1 MLSIGRTL
9 ALLNYLVFNTERT
22 FDLRHKLYHAP
33 HRQFNGITHVFVV
46 TFGALSY
53 TDPPGWVEGEGRIE
67 WDRVAG
73 KSMSEII
80 FLFLIEEGGCVQD
93 LARDLLELI
102 VEGPEGDTVYS
113 AYQIER
119 TVMTDEE
126 EMEARLLEV

>member
-113 AYQIER
+113 AYQIEG

>member
-1 MLSIGRTL
+1 MSLIGRTL

-73 KSMSEII
+73 KSMQYNVCF
-80 FLFLIEEGGCVQD
+80 FLLRGMCSRPCQRSSRADCG
-93 LARDLLELI
+93 RTRRGYGLLCI
-102 VEGPEGDTVYS
+102 SD
-113 AYQIER
+113 
-119 TVMTDEE
+119 
-126 EMEARLLEV
+126 

>member
-1 MLSIGRTL
+1 MLSTGRTL

-73 KSMSEII
+73 KSMSEI
-80 FLFLIEEGGCVQD
+80 FLFFFFF
-93 LARDLLELI
+93 LLRGDVFKTL
-102 VEGPEGDTVYS
+102 PEIFS
-113 AYQIER
+113 S
-119 TVMTDEE
+119 
-126 EMEARLLEV
+126 